1 MTFLLQDQ
9 QDIQDT
15 PNTPVLQ
22 WTTED
27 GYSLFN
33 VPLYDAVDFKELLM
47 RFFINLLF
55 SFIFIRLVYY
65 KFNERNRELLFTF
78 FLFNLIIFFVCALMR
93 NLNVSMGFAFGLF
106 ALFGLLRYRTE
117 PVPIKDMTY
126 LFIVICL
133 GMMNAMFSRKV
144 SYVELLTANVLI
156 ISLAYIIERV
166 LARSKESWKR
176 ISYEKIDLI
185 KPENRQQ
192 LMDDLKERTGLN
204 IHRIHIERIN
214 FLRDTARIIVYYRE

>member
-133 GMMNAMFSRKV
+133 GMINAMFSRRI
-144 SYVELLTANVLI
+144 SYVEFITANVLI

-166 LARSKESWKR
+166 LARSKESCKR
-176 ISYEKIDLI
+176 ITYEKIDLI
-185 KPENRQQ
+185 KPENMPQ

>member
-133 GMMNAMFSRKV
+133 GMINAMFSRRI
-144 SYVELLTANVLI
+144 SYVEFLTANVLI

-166 LARSKESWKR
+166 LARSKESCKR
-176 ISYEKIDLI
+176 ITYEKIDLI